1 MIHLNMMAS
10 KTLPSKSKNVLDICV
25 KTINLIRGRALNHR
39 LFKSL
44 CQDYGSEHSVLLF
57 HTEVRWLSRGRALIR
72 FFELRKE
79 VKVFLKGRDYDII
92 KEMESK
98 EFIQILAYLSDIFS
112 CLNKIRVSMQGINV
126 NILKCREIINAFKKS

>member
-1 MIHLNMMAS
+1 MQVIGSVCTDGVLGNKRVFFALLKQDISHLQGTYCFLHRHTLAS

-57 HTEVRWLSRGRALIR
+57 HTEVRWLSRGRALTR

-79 VKVFLKGRDYDII
+79 VKVFLKERDYDII

-98 EFIQILAYLSDIFS
+98 E
-112 CLNKIRVSMQGINV
+112 
-126 NILKCREIINAFKKS
+126 